1 MRTTTSLLM
10 VSIVSAAVVMLYAL
24 QPFVGIGSKTGEV
37 TVAGTE
43 SIYERLSGKSPNEVF
58 EAIDRLSDAEF
69 NALLS
74 SIKPRFA
81 TAPPFRCTPD
91 MSARLC
97 ALLQRSSVNG
107 QIEPWEFC
115 FNEPFD
121 AGCSA
126 ATYCDIYTG
135 RCQSS
140 QGPCFLDQARQAFER
155 GG

>member
-1 MRTTTSLLM
+1 MRAITSLLM
-10 VSIVSAAVVMLYAL
+10 VSTVSAAIVMLYAL
-24 QPFVGIGSKTGEV
+24 QPFVGITSKIGEV
-37 TVAGTE
+37 RVADTE
-43 SIYERLSGKSPNEVF
+43 SIYERLSGKFPNEVY

-74 SIKPRFA
+74 SIKPRFT

-91 MSARLC
+91 MSPRLC
-97 ALLQRSSVNG
+97 ALLQRSSANG

-121 AGCSA
+121 AGCPA
-126 ATYCDIYTG
+126 ATYCDVYTG

-140 QGPCFLDQARQAFER
+140 QGPCFLELARQAFEH